1 VSTILAPVARI
12 TVFGAG
18 AAGTAHAIHLARKR
32 EDVSL
37 WGSEYDARVLPELLE
52 RRSHPALPERI
63 PLELRVLG
71 PDDLAEA
78 AKDIDFAVLAA
89 NSAGARSLGRLVSG
103 AIPAEAV
110 LVSVTKGLERETR
123 RRMSEVYAEEI
134 PDRPVVAVGGPAL
147 APELSEGFLTAVV
160 FGCPNGDACGRAAEA
175 FRSDRYL
182 VEATDDVIGVEI
194 CATAKNVAAIG
205 AGILEGIA
213 QSRQR
218 DLKNARAAL
227 FAQAVHEI
235 ADLVEALGGRRET
248 ALGRAGMGDLLVT
261 SIGGRN
267 RLYGEA
273 IGLGGDPAGVLE
285 DMKSRGMTVEGAEA
299 VDDVHALTEEHGLD
313 LPVHEAVYRVVREG
327 GPAESVVEAVR

>member
-1 VSTILAPVARI
+1 VARI

-18 AAGTAHAIHLARKR
+18 AAGTAHAIHLARKG
-32 EDVSL
+32 EDVTL
-37 WGSEYDARVLPELLE
+37 WGSEFDARVLPEILE

-63 PLELRVLG
+63 PSELRVLG
-71 PDDLAEA
+71 PDELTEA
-78 AKDIDFAVLAA
+78 AKDIGFGVLAA
-89 NSAGARSLGRLVSG
+89 NSSGARSLGSLVSN
-103 AIPAEAV
+103 AIPADAV
-110 LVSVTKGLERETR
+110 LISVTKGLERETR
-123 RRMSEVYAEEI
+123 RRMSEVYGDEM

-147 APELSEGFLTAVV
+147 APEVSEGFLTAVV
-160 FGCPNGDACGRAAEA
+160 FASSDQEACAGAAGV
-175 FRSDRYL
+175 FRSDRY
-182 VEATDDVIGVEI
+182 VIETTDDVIGVEI

-218 DLKNARAAL
+218 EMKNARAAL

-235 ADLVEALGGRRET
+235 ADLVEVLGGRRES

-273 IGLGGDPAGVLE
+273 IGLGGEPAHVLE
-285 DMKSRGMTVEGAEA
+285 DMKSRGMTVEGAES
-299 VDDVHALTEEHGLD
+299 VDDVHALTREHGLD
-313 LPVHEAVYRVVREG
+313 LPLHEAVHLVVKEG
-327 GPAESVVEAVR
+327 RPAQTVLEAVR

>member
-1 VSTILAPVARI
+1 MARI

-18 AAGTAHAIHLARKR
+18 AAGTAHAIHLARKG

-37 WGSEYDARVLPELLE
+37 WGSEYDARVLPEILG
-52 RRSHPALPERI
+52 RRAHPALPERI
-63 PLELRVLG
+63 PSELRVLG
-71 PDDLAEA
+71 PEELAEA
-78 AKDIDFAVLAA
+78 AKDVEIAVLAA
-89 NSAGARSLGRLVSG
+89 NSAGARSLGRMVAGS
-103 AIPAEAV
+103 IPADAV

-123 RRMSEVYAEEI
+123 RRMTEVYGEEI
-134 PDRPVVAVGGPAL
+134 PDHPVVAVGGPAL

-160 FGCPNGDACGRAAEA
+160 FGCPEGDPCRRAAEA

-182 VEATDDVIGVEI
+182 VEVTDDVIGVEI

-218 DLKNARAAL
+218 DMKNARAAL
-227 FAQAVHEI
+227 FAQAVGEI
-235 ADLVEALGGRRET
+235 ADLVQALGGRRET

-299 VDDVHALTEEHGLD
+299 VEDVHGLAEEHGLD
-313 LPVHEAVYRVVREG
+313 LPVHGAVYRVVREG
-327 GPAESVVEAVR
+327 RPAETVLEAVR